1 MKVGVSLTNRRK
13 KTTRTNQQRTQT
25 SLLRS
30 SADMKASIETIIL
43 LFLFSNA
50 CGSNICTSRGVTT
63 CQQCLAVDPSCAWCS
78 QEEYGRGGSGASRCD
93 LKQNLLNEG
102 CSQDAVEFPISTLTI
117 QNDDPLSSKA
127 SGAGDV
133 VTQVRPQKLHMT
145 LRPGDA
151 KRFTVSVKQVEDY
164 PVDLYYLMDLSYS
177 MRDDLVRLRTL
188 GNELAVT
195 MGRTTSNLRM
205 GFGAFVDKTVSPY
218 MYMHPPEAVTN
229 PCWGIGQQCQAQFGF
244 KHVLSLT
251 EKVNRFTEE
260 VEKQRVSRNRDAPEG
275 GFDAIMQAVVC
286 KDKIG
291 WRPDASHLLVF
302 TTDAKTHIALDGR
315 IAGIVQPNDGK
326 CHLDNDN
333 NYNETTVL
341 DYPSLGLMTEKMSE
355 NNINLIFAVT
365 SFVVPLY
372 KEYSKLIPGTTV
384 GTLSDDSGNVIELIE
399 QAYAKIRSK
408 VQLELLGVP
417 EELNLAFNATCLNGE
432 IIPGIKSCSGLKIG
446 DTVSFSVEAQLRGC
460 PKEKS
465 RSFTIKPL
473 GFKDSLEVT
482 VDFACSCDCEAM
494 AEENSPLCNNGNG
507 TYECGV
513 CQCHEG
519 HLGPRCECSV
529 EDYSP
534 SDESNCRPKPDSP
547 VCSGRGDC
555 LCGQCSCHSNEFGQV
570 WGKFCE
576 CDDFNCLRF
585 KGALCSDHG
594 KCNCGFCQC
603 DAGWKG
609 ENCNCTTRTDTCMS
623 HIGLLCSG
631 RGSCECG
638 VCQCTQPGAY
648 GATCEKCPTCPDSC
662 TIKKECVECQHF
674 KRGQYSDDNSCNR
687 ICRDEIQLTEE
698 LVFHDTNAVNC
709 SYKDENDCIVHFQ
722 YFEDDSGKSIL
733 FVMKEPE
740 CPEGP
745 DILVV
750 LLAVAG
756 AILLLGLIGLLIWK
770 LLITIHDRREFA
782 KFEEERAKAKWDTG
796 NNPLYKGATSTFT
809 NVAYRGN

>member
-1 MKVGVSLTNRRK
+1 MR
-13 KTTRTNQQRTQT
+13 
-25 SLLRS
+25 
-30 SADMKASIETIIL
+30 ASIETIIL

-78 QEEYGRGGSGASRCD
+78 QEEYGRGGSGLSRCD

-102 CSQDAVEFPISTLTI
+102 CSEDAVEFPISTLTV
-117 QNDDPLSSKA
+117 QSDDPLSSKA
-127 SGAGDV
+127 SGAGGV
-133 VTQVRPQKLHMT
+133 VTQVRPQKLRMT

-164 PVDLYYLMDLSYS
+164 PVDLYYLMDLSFS
-177 MRDDLVRLRTL
+177 MRDDLARLRTL

-205 GFGAFVDKTVSPY
+205 GFGAFVDKTTSPY
-218 MYMHPPEAVTN
+218 MYMHPPQAVTN
-229 PCWGIGQQCQAQFGF
+229 PCWGINTQCQAQFGF

-432 IIPGIKSCSGLKIG
+432 IIPGVRSCSGLKIG

-460 PKEKS
+460 PKEKN
-465 RSFTIKPL
+465 RTFTIKPL

-482 VDFACSCDCEAM
+482 VDFACGCDCEAT
-494 AEENSPLCNNGNG
+494 AEKNSPLCNNGNG
-507 TYECGV
+507 TYECGI

-534 SDESNCRPKPDSP
+534 SDENNCRPKADSP

-576 CDDFNCLRF
+576 CDDFNCLRY

-674 KRGQYSDDNSCNR
+674 KRGQYTDDSSCNR

-733 FVMKEPE
+733 FVVKEPE